1 MKWFDKWFAKQSK
14 KAWDNANQLSVAS
27 NAIYVGDD
35 MRKPGLSGR
44 LGIADQRIDAVG
56 INMKLH
62 VANGGYIIEF
72 QRWDNAKDRHFNE
85 LHVINDSEN
94 LGERLSEVIV
104 QYILSNH

>member
-1 MKWFDKWFAKQSK
+1 MKWFDKWFAKQAK
-14 KAWDNANQLSVAS
+14 KAWEAERNN
-27 NAIYVGDD
+27 NERNYVGDTI
-35 MRKPGLSGR
+35 KSGR

-72 QRWDNAKDRHFNE
+72 QRWDNVKDRHFNE

>member
-1 MKWFDKWFAKQSK
+1 MKWFDRWFAKQAK
-14 KAWDNANQLSVAS
+14 KAWEAERNN
-27 NAIYVGDD
+27 NERIYVSDTI
-35 MRKPGLSGR
+35 KPGRSGN
-44 LGIADQRIDAVG
+44 DNRIDATG

-62 VANGGYIIEF
+62 VANGGYIVEF
-72 QRWDNAKDRHFNE
+72 QRWDSVKDRHFNE